1 MARIFVDTSAIYA
14 LLDRSDRNHRASA
27 TILEGLTVRRAQ
39 PLVTNFVVAETHG
52 LLVARLGPAVA
63 RRWLFGNV
71 WTVERVTAEDE
82 DRARGIL
89 RDCEDK
95 RFSYTD
101 ATSFAVMER
110 LRLAE
115 AFAFDRHLSQY
126 GFQLPAT

>member
-14 LLDRSDRNHRASA
+14 LLDRGDRNHRAA
-27 TILEGLTVRRAQ
+27 AAILEAMTARRVQ

-52 LLVARLGPAVA
+52 LLVARLGPAIA

-82 DRARGIL
+82 DRARQIL
-89 RDCEDK
+89 RGYDDK

-101 ATSFAVMER
+101 ATSFAIMER

-115 AFAFDRHLSQY
+115 AFAF
-126 GFQLPAT
+126 